1 MTSIRTLLCLCS
13 LLYGAGAWGAS
24 AAEYYEAQYL
34 AQIKPDSG
42 IVALDIQ
49 LEGARLPSRVRL
61 SIDEKRHRNFRSTDP
76 IEIHAR
82 EVIWRPQGKASRLS
96 YEFVVNHERS
106 TKAYDSYINKQW
118 ALFRGDK
125 LVPRARVTAK
135 RGLISRSS
143 LRFVLPKGWSAIT
156 SYAPATAQLIPIE
169 DPHRRFDRPEGWIL
183 AGNIGIRAEKIGH
196 VQATIAAPVGE
207 SARRQDALSFLNWNL
222 PHLIEVFR
230 DFPSRLLI
238 VSAGDPMWRG
248 GLSGPAS
255 LFLHADRPLISE
267 NRTSTLL
274 HELVH
279 VATRLR
285 GDHESDWIV
294 EGLAEYYSVET
305 LRRSGGISE
314 RRYAQSIQEMQRW
327 ASRSESLFGA
337 TSSGPTTARAV
348 LALIAVDREIRAQT
362 AGKKN
367 LDDVARILGSE
378 GGTVS
383 LERLQKIG
391 AKVAGRTLASLDRAF
406 LAKQPASATSN

>member
-1 MTSIRTLLCLCS
+1 
-13 LLYGAGAWGAS
+13 
-24 AAEYYEAQYL
+24 
-34 AQIKPDSG
+34 
-42 IVALDIQ
+42 
-49 LEGARLPSRVRL
+49 VRL
-61 SIDEKRHRNFRSTDP
+61 SIDEKRYRNFRSTDP
-76 IEIHAR
+76 IEVHTR

-106 TKAYDSYINKQW
+106 AKAYDSYINKEW

-135 RGLISRSS
+135 RGLNSRSS

-156 SYAPATAQLIPIE
+156 SYAPATTQLIPIE
-169 DPHRRFDRPEGWIL
+169 DPDRRFDRPEGWIL

-222 PHLIEVFR
+222 PHLTEVFR
-230 DFPSRLLI
+230 DFPARLLI

-314 RRYAQSIQEMQRW
+314 RRYVQSIQEMQRW
-327 ASRSESLFGA
+327 ASRSESLFAA

-362 AGKKN
+362 AGKKS

-378 GGTVS
+378 GGTLS

-391 AKVAGRTLASLDRAF
+391 AKVAGRPLASLERAF
-406 LAKQPASATSN
+406 LAKQPPSPTSN